1 MTRKFYGT
9 IEISNGRIVCSD
21 PCYYSGIWCA
31 DSFPAKNGL
40 YRVYIY
46 HKDKKNAVLE
56 IIHQDY
62 DTKSVDWDD
71 ADSACAV
78 DSGTFGFFDKV
89 YYDTYHDGE
98 LDEEWYNDNVVD
110 ADDYLITDGAGAW
123 SSSGYG
129 DGMYHLQCVWCNK
142 ENDDADS
149 VAGLRALFIDDGNL
163 WRDVETE
170 ENWMDYKEDGDTSY
184 REFNELHEIT
194 QSVEKVI
201 QNITETAQ
209 RYNVKYDDGIEYL
222 VYAKNA
228 LQDFRNE
235 MSKCKYNM
243 KKFCEENNMM

>member
-1 MTRKFYGT
+1 MTRKFYGVIDIT
-9 IEISNGRIVCSD
+9 SGRIICSD
-21 PCYYSGIWCA
+21 PCYRSGEWCA

-46 HKDKKNAVLE
+46 HTENRNAILE
-56 IIHQDY
+56 IIHKDY

-98 LDEEWYNDNVVD
+98 LDKEWYNKNVVV
-110 ADDYLITDGAGAW
+110 ADNYLLTDSAGAW

-149 VAGLRALFIDDGNL
+149 VAGLRVLFIDDGEISVK
-163 WRDVETE
+163 DET
-170 ENWMDYKEDGDTSY
+170 WKDYKEDGDTSY
-184 REFNELHEIT
+184 NEFDELECEVDRIE
-194 QSVEKVI
+194 SDVEFLIDKC
-201 QNITETAQ
+201 QE
-209 RYNVKYDDGIEYL
+209 YNVSEDKFDNLSVALDYL
-222 VYAKNA
+222 QRFRKEMEIGRENCRNAYAK
-228 LQDFRNE
+228 
-235 MSKCKYNM
+235 
-243 KKFCEENNMM
+243 

>member
-9 IEISNGRIVCSD
+9 IGIKSGRIICSD

-46 HKDKKNAVLE
+46 HTDNRNAVLE

-78 DSGTFGFFDKV
+78 DSGTFGFFDEK
-89 YYDTYHDGE
+89 YYNKYHNEE
-98 LDEEWYNDNVVD
+98 LDEEWYENNVVD
-110 ADDYLITDGAGAW
+110 ADDYLLTDGAGAW

-149 VAGLRALFIDDGNL
+149 VAGLRALFIDDGEMFMSVN
-163 WRDVETE
+163 DET
-170 ENWMDYKEDGDTSY
+170 WKYYKEDGDTSY
-184 REFNELHEIT
+184 NEFDELESDVDSIESDVALLIAKC
-194 QSVEKVI
+194 QE
-201 QNITETAQ
+201 
-209 RYNVKYDDGIEYL
+209 YNVSEDKFDNLSVALDYL
-222 VYAKNA
+222 QKFRKEMEIGRDNCRNAYAK
-228 LQDFRNE
+228 
-235 MSKCKYNM
+235 
-243 KKFCEENNMM
+243 

>member
-21 PCYYSGIWCA
+21 PCYRSGEWCA

-46 HKDKKNAVLE
+46 HKDKRNAVLE

-149 VAGLRALFIDDGNL
+149 VAGLRALFIDDGNE
-163 WRDVETE
+163 WMNVEDET
-170 ENWMDYKEDGDTSY
+170 WMDYKEDGDTSY
-184 REFNELHEIT
+184 REFDELECDVDSIESDVAHLIAKCQE
-194 QSVEKVI
+194 
-201 QNITETAQ
+201 
-209 RYNVKYDDGIEYL
+209 YNVSEDKFDNLSVALDYL
-222 VYAKNA
+222 QRFRKEMKIGRNNCRNAYAK
-228 LQDFRNE
+228 
-235 MSKCKYNM
+235 
-243 KKFCEENNMM
+243 